1 MAGPAEILIVLGV
14 FGLVGLYLYMASRFI
29 RADEH
34 ASTKPKPKPNAT
46 NPTNLDKTVRRALC

>member
-1 MAGPAEILIVLGV
+1 MMAGPAEILIVLGV

-34 ASTKPKPKPNAT
+34 ASTKPKPDAPN
-46 NPTNLDKTVRRALC
+46 PPNLDKTVRRALC